1 MGGHAAIM
9 VKQRYQV
16 TEMPNKAPR
25 NYPQLS
31 PLELLRGDLKGMF
44 GAVAGSGLLPDD
56 MQDLGVVGKY
66 APRECSNCGSDQ
78 VRVIFAEFEFKCP
91 SSYEKHIFE
100 IECTACGKFTQKH
113 LEQTHDDELTEEWE
127 PPRDDSQMPGG
138 MREEDLMQLFQDF
151 DTVNLPSSPILYL
164 PCSTG

>member
-78 VRVIFAEFEFKCP
+78 VRVIFRSLNSNARVPMRNTFSRLSARHAA
-91 SSYEKHIFE
+91 SS
-100 IECTACGKFTQKH
+100 
-113 LEQTHDDELTEEWE
+113 L
-127 PPRDDSQMPGG
+127 R
-138 MREEDLMQLFQDF
+138 
-151 DTVNLPSSPILYL
+151 
-164 PCSTG
+164 

>member
-1 MGGHAAIM
+1 MGAAIM

-113 LEQTHDDELTEEWE
+113 LEQTHDDELTEEWSHQGTT
-127 PPRDDSQMPGG
+127 RRCQGG
-138 MREEDLMQLFQDF
+138 CERKTL
-151 DTVNLPSSPILYL
+151 
-164 PCSTG
+164 CSCS

>member
-1 MGGHAAIM
+1 MGVRTAAIM
-9 VKQRYQV
+9 AKQRYQV

-78 VRVIFAEFEFKCP
+78 VRVSAAHPVSLNALIIMLRKP
-91 SSYEKHIFE
+91 SLVEHR
-100 IECTACGKFTQKH
+100 Q
-113 LEQTHDDELTEEWE
+113 
-127 PPRDDSQMPGG
+127 
-138 MREEDLMQLFQDF
+138 
-151 DTVNLPSSPILYL
+151 VV
-164 PCSTG
+164 